1 MSKYVTLRHIFVLV
15 CPHCG
20 HEHHKYDFKAPDGD
34 LQSMACEECGE
45 QISEITNINTS
56 PSFVCGSSFSWY
68 DYNRHVMKERRQAGC
83 TGLVYDL
90 IFDLIDAKGLHK
102 KIHQP
107 NEVHIERIFAE
118 WYAIVD
124 KWQKAESKKELT
136 LF

>member
-1 MSKYVTLRHIFVLV
+1 MSKYVTLRHIFVLI

-20 HEHHKYDFKAPDGD
+20 HEHHTYDYKAPDED
-34 LQSMACEECGE
+34 LQSMLCEKCGE

-56 PSFVCGSSFSWY
+56 PSFQCHSDFQWW
-68 DYNRHVMKERRQAGC
+68 DYNQHVTRYNRQTGV

-90 IFDLIDAKGLHK
+90 LFDLIDYKGLHR
-102 KIHQP
+102 KIHKP
-107 NEVHIERIFAE
+107 NEVHIERIFAD
-118 WYAIVD
+118 WYAIID